1 MTSLL
6 DTRYMTLSGSLE
18 SLFSRVDTLEA
29 FTPSQTQ
36 EVIFTGV
43 TLSSEQEQILA
54 NMLGSVDSMIM
65 KVATTFNEMATFTK
79 SVVF

>member
-29 FTPSQTQ
+29 FGTDASSSL
-36 EVIFTGV
+36 EARIS
-43 TLSSEQEQILA
+43 TLESTE
-54 NMLGSVDSMIM
+54 
-65 KVATTFNEMATFTK
+65 K
-79 SVVF
+79 STS